1 MIRKDGAKGSTLRL
15 CARAPSRRERERE
28 RPTED
33 EERGWSTHVR
43 EAFPP
48 RGTGGGAHHLLVA
61 PSAPSFHPRFFRP
74 MAKRC
79 PPPTPTPTPTPRTDT
94 GSRAAANAASLQAK
108 KGASKKKVRPH
119 ARLENRYVSVS
130 CRLTRNQIFAASNF
144 RPFPPRSSST
154 PPITGAEGAERAM
167 LER

>member
-1 MIRKDGAKGSTLRL
+1 MKTLR
-15 CARAPSRRERERE
+15 PSTEPKRERE

-79 PPPTPTPTPTPRTDT
+79 PPPPPARTDT